1 MGTVLVLGE
10 TEGGDLASGFWEQIS
25 VGRQLCEQTGWTM
38 GVVVVGYETAPAE
51 LAAQSSGAT
60 RVLVVDDVR
69 LGDPWPEATT
79 EVLAKVCAELGPDAI
94 VMPRSLVGSEV
105 SARLAYRFDVG
116 MAMDV
121 MSVELDDDGLIVTR
135 PVFGG
140 AATATL
146 RLSGRPWIVVPRK
159 GAFAEAEP
167 VAAPSAES
175 IRFSSGLDSR
185 TLKTTPIAHERRETV
200 GKDLERARVIVAGGR
215 GMGGSEPFQ
224 LLKTLADRLDGAL
237 AASRPP
243 CDAGWV
249 EPMLQVGLT
258 GKTVAPDLYV
268 AVGISGATQHMT
280 GCSSSRVIVAINND
294 PDAPIFRMASFGVV
308 GDWEEVLPGLLEGLS
323 DPSDSRRSHPRI
335 STEDGVNA

>member
-1 MGTVLVLGE
+1 MMGTVLIFGE
-10 TEGGDLASGFWEQIS
+10 TDTGDLASGFWEQIA

-38 GVVVVGYETAPAE
+38 IVVVVGYETGPAE
-51 LAAQSSGAT
+51 LVARSSGAT
-60 RVLVVDDVR
+60 RIFVVDDVR
-69 LGDPWPEATT
+69 LGEPWPEAAT
-79 EVLAKVCAELGPDAI
+79 EVLAKVSNELSPDAI
-94 VMPRSLVGSEV
+94 VMPRSLMGSEI
-105 SARLAYRFDVG
+105 SARLAFRLGVG

-121 MSVELDDDGLIVTR
+121 MSMEQDEDGLMVTR

-140 AATATL
+140 AATARL

-159 GAFAEAEP
+159 GAFAPAEP

-175 IRFSSGLDSR
+175 VPFPSGLDSL
-185 TLKTTPIAHERRETV
+185 TLKTTPISRERREGV
-200 GKDLERARVIVAGGR
+200 GKDLEQARVIVAGGL

-224 LLKTLADRLDGAL
+224 LLRTVADRLDGAL

-258 GKTVAPDLYV
+258 GKTVAPDLYL

-294 PDAPIFRMASFGVV
+294 PDAPIFRMASYGVV
-308 GDWEEVLPGLLEGLS
+308 GDWQEVLPGLLEGLS
-323 DPSDSRRSHPRI
+323 ELSDSPTTSHNSSPRA
-335 STEDGVNA
+335 V